1 MKNTDNP
8 DWNGHINLKRYPVD
22 HDRDNTLIVINW
34 DTPKHVIYVTEI
46 SLGTYPNLIAVQ
58 WE

>member
-22 HDRDNTLIVINW
+22 HDRDNTRIVINR
-34 DTPKHVIYVTEI
+34 DTPKHVDM
-46 SLGTYPNLIAVQ
+46 SLK
-58 WE
+58 